1 MTPFASGHPPRPRR
15 CWPPPFGGLP
25 PIRPGSPAR
34 CAGHTAAAGVAGSPR
49 HAVQG
54 REPRRR
60 GDGRSSLRSTTGTRP
75 AAIQHSAFSI
85 ARACAG
91 TVERPAI
98 IQHSALSIQ
107 HCPRNAR
114 AVSSARHPFSIQHSA
129 LPAQRAG
136 RGKRPTAIQH
146 SALSIQ
152 HCPRVARAVA
162 SARQPFSIQHSAF
175 SIQHSE
181 LPPPPRDH
189 FPPVRVAPEEF
200 ARKSPSRRAA
210 ATPRPRGAG
219 LVSWLCRA

>member
-107 HCPRNAR
+107 HCPR
-114 AVSSARHPFSIQHSA
+114 
-129 LPAQRAG
+129 
-136 RGKRPTAIQH
+136 
-146 SALSIQ
+146 
-152 HCPRVARAVA
+152 VARAVA